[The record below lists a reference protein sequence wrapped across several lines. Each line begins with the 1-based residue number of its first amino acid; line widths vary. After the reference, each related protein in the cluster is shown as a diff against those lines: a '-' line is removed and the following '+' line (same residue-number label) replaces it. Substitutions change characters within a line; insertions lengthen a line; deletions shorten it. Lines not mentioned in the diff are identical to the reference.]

1 MGRSTTHGNI
11 QSFRRHDLRCQHIV
25 EQGTVVNYAQLLDP
39 PMPPLHNNPASSSIS
54 DNSIETHESPV
65 GEERSSV
72 EDLLVQPNTRKTVIS
87 MLAVIVLALIVVPGV
102 VLGVLM
108 EQVEMGIS
116 LSVAVA
122 TVVGILGFNTTVRV
136 VDE

>member
-1 MGRSTTHGNI
+1 M
-11 QSFRRHDLRCQHIV
+11 
-25 EQGTVVNYAQLLDP
+25 
-39 PMPPLHNNPASSSIS
+39 
-54 DNSIETHESPV
+54 
-65 GEERSSV
+65 
-72 EDLLVQPNTRKTVIS
+72 QPNTRKTVIS